1 MVEGWWG
8 GGEAQPQGQQLAS
21 EIYDLTLTLSESLFF
36 SLQNEV
42 ISIT

>member
-1 MVEGWWG
+1 MVERSWG
-8 GGEAQPQGQQLAS
+8 GGDGQSQGQQLAS